1 MFNEIKIKQ
10 TMIVDSMTDLEV
22 FREIGRDRETV
33 RRWFKGQLQE
43 RRREILKSRRFPKR
57 LWLEYTSQRM
67 VQYMIG
73 VTIFDKR
80 MRGMAVV
87 FMALRRTQEG
97 LSVYNTWLDADD
109 ENPQMVLTPHA
120 LKQYSRRM
128 GINKSGVEL
137 VQEFFDRNHSSHDS
151 FNQKAVGRSVRYNG
165 EKHVSSC
172 VKDGVLLG
180 QLHNGNIH
188 VVRTFITYDMCS
200 GLQED
205 AFGQYN
211 GRHRTYEEEYERV
224 KNKPVRS
231 LNILAPQS
239 YASVT
244 KCRADH
250 GPFLLRDTTQ
260 ASQSAERNIAPS
272 EQESAASRTLLR
284 GLMKPHT

>member
-1 MFNEIKIKQ
+1 MVNVQCSMVNEIKIKQ

-33 RRWFKGQLQE
+33 RRWFKGQLRE
-43 RRREILKSRRFPKR
+43 RRREILKSRKFPKR
-57 LWLEYTSQRM
+57 YWLEYTSQRM

-200 GLQED
+200 GLQGEV
-205 AFGQYN
+205 FGQYN
-211 GRHRTYEEEYERV
+211 GHHRTYEDQYLRV
-224 KNKPVRS
+224 KNKPLIKAVPIRM
-231 LNILAPQS
+231 
-239 YASVT
+239 
-244 KCRADH
+244 D
-250 GPFLLRDTTQ
+250 
-260 ASQSAERNIAPS
+260 IAPDP
-272 EQESAASRTLLR
+272 APIRTLLH
-284 GLMKPHT
+284 GLIKSTMT

>member
-1 MFNEIKIKQ
+1 MKSEESAIKREFVADSLFSEIKPRF
-10 TMIVDSMTDLEV
+10 MIVDSMTDLEV
-22 FREIGRDRETV
+22 FHEIGRDRETV
-33 RRWFKGQLQE
+33 RRWFRGQLQE
-43 RRREILKSRRFPKR
+43 RRREMLKNKRFPKR
-57 LWLEYTSQRM
+57 FWLEYTSRRM

-73 VTIFDKR
+73 VTIFDRR

-120 LKQYSRRM
+120 LKQYSKRM

-165 EKHVSSC
+165 EKHISSC

-180 QLHNGNIH
+180 QLHAGNIH

-211 GRHRTYEEEYERV
+211 GKHRTYEDEYERV
-224 KNKPVRS
+224 KNKPMTNRPTPCPS
-231 LNILAPQS
+231 LPREGKPAVIHSDFAINLAEP
-239 YASVT
+239 
-244 KCRADH
+244 
-250 GPFLLRDTTQ
+250 
-260 ASQSAERNIAPS
+260 API
-272 EQESAASRTLLR
+272 RTLLH
-284 GLMKPHT
+284 GLTKPHT